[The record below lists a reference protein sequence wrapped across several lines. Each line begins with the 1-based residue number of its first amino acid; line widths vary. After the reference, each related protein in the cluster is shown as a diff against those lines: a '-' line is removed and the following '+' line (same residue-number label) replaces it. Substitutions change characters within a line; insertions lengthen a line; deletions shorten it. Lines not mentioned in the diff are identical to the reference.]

1 MLTVEAIDEAL
12 NSSNAS
18 VIITA
23 EPDTPDIPDEPDE
36 PVVPTNPN
44 YRIDIPA
51 TEGGTVT
58 ADPTS
63 AKGRHGG
70 HPDPHPRRGL

>member
-36 PVVPTNPN
+36 PVVPPPTP
-44 YRIDIPA
+44 
-51 TEGGTVT
+51 TT
-58 ADPTS
+58 ASTS
-63 AKGRHGG
+63 RH
-70 HPDPHPRRGL
+70 